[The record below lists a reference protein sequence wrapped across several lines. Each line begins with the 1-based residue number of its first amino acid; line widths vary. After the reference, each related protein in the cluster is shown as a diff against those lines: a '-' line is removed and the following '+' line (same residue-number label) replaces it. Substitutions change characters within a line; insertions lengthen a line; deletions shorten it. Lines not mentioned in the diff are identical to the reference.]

1 MTKNSSYLFV
11 LFILI
16 SAIGC
21 FGQSSWLDRPLDR
34 NWNTG
39 SGVVPNAPR
48 TLAPIEARCQGQ
60 IRPPESLA
68 DRAVT
73 RAGWSLFGAAQ
84 VFGSVTVVNAMAS
97 TDGMC
102 RPMQHNTFVF
112 AGGRFAGTLS
122 PESMNA
128 RSDGALT
135 QAYLSSPTEIF
146 AEYVRYTS
154 NDALC
159 CPSQKS
165 SVSFSVGTG
174 AQAIVRASNVDTSAT
189 CQSGGPIETTDNVV
203 SGTVTYRQ
211 RSALP
216 PTAVL
221 VVKIVDVTRQDAS
234 APVVVEKRIE
244 TTGKQVP
251 FQFDLTY
258 DRSKIQDPN
267 RYAVQAE
274 IRDGGRL
281 LFITDTSYPVITQG
295 APRSVEVTLVPVGGG
310 GGGGRQNVIRGTV
323 SYQQRSA
330 LPANAEITVR
340 LTDAADLTDTTV
352 VETKFAAG
360 TRQVPI
366 PFELPYEPRD
376 IDRQKNYELHAE
388 IKAEGKVLFKTE
400 TGKAISLRGGQ
411 PTDNALTLVAQA
423 TTGPIGIETPAAITG
438 KTLSLSKYGTGTLK
452 IGNANR
458 LLIRGNVNV
467 AADGKVQVSVAS
479 IEGTVTLTGKL
490 TYFDETTLKIFV
502 ESSGNATASGEIEIK
517 YSGRSLRS
525 ISASN
530 LKLDGQDVTL
540 RF

>member
-1 MTKNSSYLFV
+1 MHLKPIALT
-11 LFILI
+11 I
-16 SAIGC
+16 SFFFLGTTVTM
-21 FGQSSWLDRPLDR
+21 GQSSWLDRPLDR
-34 NWNTG
+34 NWNSG
-39 SGVVPNAPR
+39 NGVVPNAPR
-48 TLAPIEARCQGQ
+48 TLAPIEARCQTQ
-60 IRPPESLA
+60 IRPPESLV

-84 VFGSVTVVNAMAS
+84 VFGPVTVVNGMAG

-102 RPMQHNTFVF
+102 RPTQHNTFVF
-112 AGGRFAGTLS
+112 VAGRFAGTLS
-122 PESMNA
+122 PEPMNA

-146 AEYVRYTS
+146 TEYVRYTS

-165 SVSFSVGTG
+165 SVSFSIGTG
-174 AQAIVRASNVDTSAT
+174 AQAVVRATNVDTSAG
-189 CQSGGPIETTDNVV
+189 CQSGGPIETMDNVV

-221 VVKIVDVTRQDAS
+221 VVKIVDVSRQDAS
-234 APVVVEKRIE
+234 APVIVEKRIE

-258 DRSKIQDPN
+258 ERSKILDPN

-295 APRSVEVTLVPVGGG
+295 APRTVDVTLVPVGGG
-310 GGGGRQNVIRGTV
+310 GGGGGGRSNVIRGTV

-330 LPANAEITVR
+330 LPANAEIMVR
-340 LTDAADLTDTTV
+340 LTDAADLTDTTIA
-352 VETKFAAG
+352 ETKFAAG

-376 IDRQKNYELHAE
+376 IDRQKTYELHAE
-388 IKAEGKVLFKTE
+388 IRSGGKLLFKTE
-400 TGKAISLRGGQ
+400 AGKAANLRGQGA
-411 PTDNALTLVAQA
+411 DNALLLVPEPGTGTGTEAPA
-423 TTGPIGIETPAAITG
+423 TITG
-438 KTLSLSKYGTGTLK
+438 KTLALSKYGTGSLK

-458 LLIRGNVNV
+458 LLIRGNANV
-467 AADGKVQVSVAS
+467 ATDGGVQVSVAS
-479 IEGTVTLTGKL
+479 IEGTVRFTGKL
-490 TYFDETTLKIFV
+490 IFFDDTTLRIAV

-525 ISASN
+525 MSASN
-530 LKLDGQDVTL
+530 LKVDGQDVVL
-540 RF
+540 SF